1 MHTSNSTQRQKE
13 KEEGKKKDTALRP
26 TGTMLFNF
34 NTSWKKNKRQ
44 SRSRRVDPGT
54 NTFKSTAGFLACLH

>member
-13 KEEGKKKDTALRP
+13 KEEEEKKDTALRP

-34 NTSWKKNKRQ
+34 NTAWKKK
-44 SRSRRVDPGT
+44 
-54 NTFKSTAGFLACLH
+54 KTAKL